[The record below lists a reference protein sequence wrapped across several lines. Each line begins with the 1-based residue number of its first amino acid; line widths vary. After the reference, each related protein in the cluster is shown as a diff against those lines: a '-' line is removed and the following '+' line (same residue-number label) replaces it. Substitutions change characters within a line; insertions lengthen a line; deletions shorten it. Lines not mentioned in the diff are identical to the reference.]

1 MINIFHKLKF
11 LSKALPKTMA
21 MITKRASLLVTIVL
35 TGFCIQVRA
44 ATPNVVIIYFDD
56 TGWKDF
62 GCFGGA
68 VDTPHID
75 QLAKDG
81 MRFTEYY
88 APAPNCS
95 PSRAGLLTGRFPFRV
110 GMYSYRSK
118 NTPMHLPDSETTIA
132 EVLKNK
138 GFATGMFGKWHLG
151 NLKGELHPTPSA
163 QGFDY
168 WLACDN
174 NLIKHNPKSLIRN
187 GKPVGK
193 IEGWAAQVVAD
204 EANGWMKKQTA
215 PFFAY
220 IAFSETHS
228 PVDAPEELKAKYI
241 ERGDDK
247 KRATYRGMT
256 EYSDAAVGSILKTLD
271 DMGVSDNTLV
281 FLASDNGPTSEVSC
295 EGLRG
300 KKSYTWEGG
309 VRVPAIIRWPGN
321 VKPGSEYNDPVGG
334 IDLLPTLC
342 DIVGAELPKKHIDGA
357 SIRPVL
363 EGKPFKRTAPILS
376 FFYRSNPAASMRLG
390 DYVLIAHSDD
400 EARRKSHSMGA
411 ADMPMV
417 KSTKLVSFELYN
429 IKDDLGQK
437 KDIAAAYPE
446 KLAELRKIMVALHR
460 DAISEGPFWK
470 FPEAKTK
477 KKKRKLKKQNN

>member
-1 MINIFHKLKF
+1 MVK
-11 LSKALPKTMA
+11 
-21 MITKRASLLVTIVL
+21 ITKQLSLLITLIFIGL
-35 TGFCIQVRA
+35 YIQVQA
-44 ATPNVVIIYFDD
+44 APPNVVVIYFDD

-68 VDTPHID
+68 VDTTHID
-75 QLAKDG
+75 NLAKNG

-95 PSRAGLLTGRFPFRV
+95 PSRAGLLTGRFPFRL

-118 NTPMHLPDSETTIA
+118 NTPMHLPDSEITIA
-132 EVLKNK
+132 EALKTK
-138 GFATGMFGKWHLG
+138 GYATGMFGKWHLG
-151 NLKGELHPTPSA
+151 NLDGKSHPTPSE

-193 IEGWAAQVVAD
+193 IAGWAAQVVAD
-204 EANGWMKKQTA
+204 EANEWMKKQTS

-228 PVDAPEELKAKYI
+228 PLDAPEELITKYI
-241 ERGDDK
+241 ERGENK

-281 FLASDNGPTSEVSC
+281 FLASDNGPTSEDSC

-309 VRVPAIIRWPGN
+309 IRVPAIIRWPGK

-342 DIVGAELPKKHIDGA
+342 DIVGAELPKRHIDGV
-357 SIRPVL
+357 SIRSVL
-363 EGKPFKRTAPILS
+363 EGKPFKRNTPILS
-376 FFYRSNPAASMRLG
+376 FFYRTSPAASMRMG
-390 DYVLIAHSDD
+390 DYVLIGHSDD
-400 EARRKSHSMGA
+400 EDRKKSHSMSA
-411 ADMPMV
+411 EDMPIV
-417 KSTKLVSFELYN
+417 KSSKLVSFELYN
-429 IKDDLGQK
+429 IKNDLGQEK
-437 KDIAAAYPE
+437 NIAATYPE
-446 KLAELRKIMVALHR
+446 KLAELRKIMLALHH
-460 DAISEGPFWK
+460 DAISEGPFWE

-477 KKKRKLKKQNN
+477 KTKRKLKKQNN

>member
-1 MINIFHKLKF
+1 MVK
-11 LSKALPKTMA
+11 
-21 MITKRASLLVTIVL
+21 ITKQLSLLITLIFIGL
-35 TGFCIQVRA
+35 YIQVQA
-44 ATPNVVIIYFDD
+44 APPNVVVIYFDD

-68 VDTPHID
+68 VDTTHID
-75 QLAKDG
+75 NLAKNG

-95 PSRAGLLTGRFPFRV
+95 PSRAGLLTGRFPFRL

-118 NTPMHLPDSETTIA
+118 NTPMHLPDSEITIA
-132 EVLKNK
+132 EALKTK
-138 GFATGMFGKWHLG
+138 GYATGMFGKWHLG
-151 NLKGELHPTPSA
+151 NLDGKSHPTPSE

-193 IEGWAAQVVAD
+193 IAGWAAHVVAD
-204 EANGWMKKQTA
+204 EANEWMKKQTS

-228 PVDAPEELKAKYI
+228 PLDAPEELITKYI
-241 ERGDDK
+241 ERGENK

-281 FLASDNGPTSEVSC
+281 FLASDNGPTSEDSC

-309 VRVPAIIRWPGN
+309 IRVPAIICWPGK
-321 VKPGSEYNDPVGG
+321 VKPSSEYNDPVGG

-342 DIVGAELPKKHIDGA
+342 DIVGAELPKRHIDGV
-357 SIRPVL
+357 SIRSVL
-363 EGKPFKRTAPILS
+363 EGKPFKRNTPH
-376 FFYRSNPAASMRLG
+376 P
-390 DYVLIAHSDD
+390 
-400 EARRKSHSMGA
+400 
-411 ADMPMV
+411 
-417 KSTKLVSFELYN
+417 KLFL
-429 IKDDLGQK
+429 
-437 KDIAAAYPE
+437 
-446 KLAELRKIMVALHR
+446 
-460 DAISEGPFWK
+460 
-470 FPEAKTK
+470 
-477 KKKRKLKKQNN
+477 

>member
-1 MINIFHKLKF
+1 MK
-11 LSKALPKTMA
+11 
-21 MITKRASLLVTIVL
+21 KRRIGMFVATIIAGL
-35 TGFCIQVRA
+35 CIQVHA
-44 ATPNVVIIYFDD
+44 STPNVVIVYFDD

-95 PSRAGLLTGRFPFRV
+95 PSRTGLLTGRFPFRV
-110 GMYSYRSK
+110 GMYSYRGK
-118 NTPMHLPDSETTIA
+118 GTPMHLPDSEVTIA
-132 EVLKNK
+132 EVLKTK

-151 NLKGELHPTPSA
+151 DLVESPQPTPDK

-168 WLACDN
+168 WFACDN
-174 NLIKHNPKSLIRN
+174 NLVKRNPHSLYRN
-187 GKPVGK
+187 GEPVGET
-193 IEGWAAQVVAD
+193 EGWAAQVVAD
-204 EANGWMKKQTA
+204 EANGWMKKQA
-215 PFFAY
+215 SPFFAY

-228 PVDAPEELKAKYI
+228 PHDAPEELKAKYTAKG
-241 ERGDDK
+241 EDK
-247 KRATYRGMT
+247 KRAVYKGMT

-271 DMGVSDNTLV
+271 DMGVSDNTIV
-281 FLASDNGPTSEVSC
+281 FLASDNGPTAEESC

-321 VKPGSEYNDPVGG
+321 VKPGSEYNDPVAG

-342 DIVGAELPKKHIDGA
+342 DIVGAELPKKHIDGVN
-357 SIRPVL
+357 IRPVL
-363 EGKPFKRTAPILS
+363 EGKTFTRNAPILT
-376 FFYRSNPAASMRLG
+376 FFYRTNPAASMRLG

-400 EARRKSHSMGA
+400 EARKKSHGFTA
-411 ADMPMV
+411 ADMPKV

-429 IKDDLGQK
+429 VKNDLGQE
-437 KDIAAAYPE
+437 KDIASSHPE
-446 KLAELRKIMVALHR
+446 KLAELRKIMINLHR
-460 DAISEGPFWK
+460 DAINEGPVWDL
-470 FPEAKTK
+470 PEARTK
-477 KKKRKLKKQNN
+477 AKSKKREKK

>member
-1 MINIFHKLKF
+1 MMKINRIRMCAVMI
-11 LSKALPKTMA
+11 
-21 MITKRASLLVTIVL
+21 L
-35 TGFCIQVRA
+35 TGLCIQVHA
-44 ATPNVVIIYFDD
+44 SLPNVVVIYFDD
-56 TGWKDF
+56 TGWTDF

-95 PSRAGLLTGRFPFRV
+95 PSRTGLLTGRFPFRV
-110 GMYSYRSK
+110 GMYSYRNK
-118 NTPMHLPDSETTIA
+118 NTPMHLPDSEVTIA
-132 EVLKNK
+132 EVLKTK

-151 NLKGELHPTPSA
+151 NLEGPTQPTPDR

-168 WLACDN
+168 WFACDN
-174 NLIKHNPKSLIRN
+174 NLVKRNPHSLHRN

-193 IEGWAAQVVAD
+193 TEGWAAQIVAD
-204 EANGWMKKQTA
+204 EANGWMKKQTS

-228 PVDAPEELKAKYI
+228 PHDAPEELKAKYAAK
-241 ERGDDK
+241 GDVRR
-247 KRATYRGMT
+247 RAVYKGMT

-271 DMGVSDNTLV
+271 DMGVSDNTIV
-281 FLASDNGPTSEVSC
+281 FLASDNGPTAQESC

-300 KKSYTWEGG
+300 KKSFTWEGG
-309 VRVPAIIRWPGN
+309 IRVPAIVRWPGN
-321 VKPGSEYNDPVGG
+321 VKPGSTYNDPVAG

-342 DIVGAELPKKHIDGA
+342 DIVGAEFPNRHIDGV

-363 EGKPFKRTAPILS
+363 EGKPFTRTAPILT
-376 FFYRSNPAASMRLG
+376 FFYRTSPAASMRLG

-400 EARRKSHSMGA
+400 ETRKKSHA
-411 ADMPMV
+411 FTAPDMPRI

-429 IKDDLGQK
+429 VKDDLGQET
-437 KDIAAAYPE
+437 DIASSHPE
-446 KLAELRKIMVALHR
+446 TLMTLQKIMIDLHG
-460 DAISEGPFWK
+460 DAIAEGPLWDL
-470 FPEAKTK
+470 PETKATTKAKPRQK
-477 KKKRKLKKQNN
+477 NSRREQRLRLAP

>member
-1 MINIFHKLKF
+1 MF
-11 LSKALPKTMA
+11 AAT
-21 MITKRASLLVTIVL
+21 VL
-35 TGFCIQVRA
+35 AGLCIPVHA
-44 ATPNVVIIYFDD
+44 ATPNVVVIYFDD

-95 PSRAGLLTGRFPFRV
+95 PSRTGLLTGRFPFRV
-110 GMYSYRSK
+110 GMYSYRGK

-132 EVLKNK
+132 EVLKTK

-151 NLKGELHPTPSA
+151 NLEGDPQPTPDK

-174 NLIKHNPKSLIRN
+174 NLVKHNPHSLFRN
-187 GKPVGK
+187 GEPVGK
-193 IEGWAAQVVAD
+193 TEGWTAQVVAD
-204 EANGWMKKQTA
+204 EANGWMKKQTS

-241 ERGDDK
+241 ERGEDK
-247 KRATYRGMT
+247 RRAAYRGMT

-271 DMGVSDNTLV
+271 DMGVSDNTIV
-281 FLASDNGPTSEVSC
+281 FLASDNGPTSEESC
-295 EGLRG
+295 QGLRG

-321 VKPGSEYNDPVGG
+321 VKPGSQYNDPVGG

-342 DIVGAELPKKHIDGA
+342 DIVGAELPKKQLDGVN
-357 SIRPVL
+357 IRPVL
-363 EGKPFKRTAPILS
+363 EGKAFTRTAPILT
-376 FFYRSNPAASMRLG
+376 FFYRTSPAASMRLA

-400 EARRKSHSMGA
+400 EERTKSHGISA
-411 ADMPMV
+411 ADMPKI

-429 IKDDLGQK
+429 VKDDLGQE
-437 KDIAAAYPE
+437 KDIASFHPE
-446 KLAELRKIMVALHR
+446 TLVELKKIMIDLHR
-460 DAISEGPFWK
+460 DAITEGPVWD
-470 FPEAKTK
+470 FPETKANTKFKQRKKKTK
-477 KKKRKLKKQNN
+477 